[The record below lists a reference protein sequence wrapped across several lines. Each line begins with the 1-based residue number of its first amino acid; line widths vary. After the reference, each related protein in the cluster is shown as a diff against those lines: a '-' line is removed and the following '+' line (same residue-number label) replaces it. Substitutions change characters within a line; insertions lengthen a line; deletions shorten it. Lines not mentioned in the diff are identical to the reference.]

1 MTLSDS
7 NSYTTLLAT
16 AVMTALAGCGGGG
29 GGGGSSGAA
38 AGGTATITSATTDTP
53 MYSRTL
59 TLTVAGSNLDQGLG
73 VTATGC
79 TGVAIVAS
87 SSDSTTATYRC
98 TVSAMGNGQFV
109 FTGTASGS
117 AVTAKSFTVPAPQVT
132 LAYSDGTVGGVNGSL
147 VVTLAPD
154 KTPITVN
161 NFLKYVNTGF
171 YAGTVIH
178 RVSPG
183 TLIQGGGYTAPF
195 DANTQTL
202 KPVTQA
208 AIALEVN
215 KGLHNTQW
223 TIAMARG
230 SDDASATSQFFIN
243 LADNSGQFDPTLGF
257 TDGYAVF
264 GVVTGAASTAG
275 VTAIATAPCVALP
288 LVPSFGAGD
297 CAPTPNVVITS
308 ALQTL

>member
-1 MTLSDS
+1 MTIFHS
-7 NSYTTLLAT
+7 NSLTTLLAT
-16 AVMTALAGCGGGG
+16 VFTAVLAGCGGGG
-29 GGGGSSGAA
+29 GGSGSSAA
-38 AGGTATITSATTDTP
+38 SGTATIASATTSTP
-53 MYSRTL
+53 MYSRKLTL
-59 TLTVAGSNLDQGLG
+59 TLTGSGLDQGLG

-79 TGVAIVAS
+79 AGVAIVAS
-87 SSDSTTATYRC
+87 SSNSTTATYQC
-98 TVSAMGNGQFV
+98 TVSATGSGQFT
-109 FTGTASGS
+109 FTGMGSGS
-117 AVTAKSFTVPAPQVT
+117 AVTTKTFTVPAPQVT
-132 LAYSDGTVGGVNGSL
+132 LVYSDGTVGGTSGSIVL
-147 VVTLAPD
+147 TLAPD
-154 KTPITVN
+154 KTPITVT
-161 NFLKYVNTGF
+161 NFLNYVNSGF

-202 KPVTQA
+202 KPTTQA

-215 KGLHNTQW
+215 KGLSNTQW

-243 LADNSGQFDPTLGF
+243 LVDNSSQFDPHLGF

-264 GVVTGAASTAG
+264 GMVTGSTSTAG

-288 LVPSFGAGD
+288 LLPSFGAGD

-308 ALQTL
+308 ATQTL